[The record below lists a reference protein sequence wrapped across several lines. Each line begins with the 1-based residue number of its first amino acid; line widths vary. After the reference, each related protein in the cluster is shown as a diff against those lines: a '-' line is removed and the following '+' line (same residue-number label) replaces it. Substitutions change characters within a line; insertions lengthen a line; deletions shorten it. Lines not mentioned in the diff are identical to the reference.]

1 MSIKSLNYTPQQH
14 WVKLFIYVE
23 IFFVCLFLIIIF
35 EEMKGWLIFFQKSRF
50 YSRGLSLYQI
60 SESARMQFFDSTLT
74 GRAGVTEAVTA
85 NSCLIARHL
94 KG

>member
-23 IFFVCLFLIIIF
+23 IFFVCLFVFNHYFWRNERLAY
-35 EEMKGWLIFFQKSRF
+35 FQKSRF